1 MMPDKHPSSIQP
13 MPAPTHD
20 FARRTLDALDVA
32 LGALLIGLG
41 IEVLLAAHGRP
52 FLVIVGM
59 GLTVAGGL
67 TVGRV
72 LGRAAL
78 HAAEVV
84 AQTDFNRDGK
94 IGDGPERV
102 VLVNKPVRDD
112 RQRWVDFVTQAGI
125 DSTVPAMER
134 AGFSRPEIQ
143 TGRNALMARGL
154 ATWDNKEHRVGWRL
168 LKPVG
173 ECLAAIPLL
182 GLDDNETSV

>member
-84 AQTDFNRDGK
+84 AQADLNRDGVV
-94 IGDGPERV
+94 GDPDRII
-102 VLVNKPVRDD
+102 LVNGRKA
-112 RQRWVDFVTQAGI
+112 QTTLADFVVAAAT
-125 DSTVPAMER
+125 DPTER
-134 AGFSRPEIQ
+134 R
-143 TGRNALMARGL
+143 LMALGFTDEQIGRYRDALVSGGW
-154 ATWDNKEHRVGWRL
+154 AAWASSDRRHGWRL
-168 LKPVG
+168 TADAGAILRSLPRDG
-173 ECLAAIPLL
+173 EDA
-182 GLDDNETSV
+182 